1 MQQPG
6 AQRRLSSCWAS
17 SQQVA
22 YVVSWLNEAQMKPR
36 CASGASAA
44 SWDSIR
50 AAKSSPL
57 SPNEVGGLWA
67 RVNPFRNPLPLLS
80 APPTQSA
87 TLALFGGGEECPG
100 LALSDHTHRTTEW
113 NRDRNQ
119 RLDYRWTI
127 RKKEKNPQRFLS
139 HARQCFYYVV
149 NFQYPHS
156 KTKTADGWCVTPRC
170 VAIGRRQ

>member
-6 AQRRLSSCWAS
+6 AQRRLSSCWAY

-50 AAKSSPL
+50 ADKSSPL

-80 APPTQSA
+80 VPPTQSA
-87 TLALFGGGEECPG
+87 TLALFGGE
-100 LALSDHTHRTTEW
+100 
-113 NRDRNQ
+113 RNV
-119 RLDYRWTI
+119 RAWL
-127 RKKEKNPQRFLS
+127 
-139 HARQCFYYVV
+139 
-149 NFQYPHS
+149 FQITRIVKP
-156 KTKTADGWCVTPRC
+156 
-170 VAIGRRQ
+170 

>member
-6 AQRRLSSCWAS
+6 AQRRLSSCWAY

-67 RVNPFRNPLPLLS
+67 RVNPYRNPLPLLS

-87 TLALFGGGEECPG
+87 TLTLFGGERNVRAWLFQIRRIAQPSETVIGI
-100 LALSDHTHRTTEW
+100 SDWIT
-113 NRDRNQ
+113 DQ
-119 RLDYRWTI
+119 RLE
-127 RKKEKNPQRFLS
+127 RKKKISSTILIARSTVFLL
-139 HARQCFYYVV
+139 
-149 NFQYPHS
+149 
-156 KTKTADGWCVTPRC
+156 RC
-170 VAIGRRQ
+170 